1 MSHNPKTIAIIPAR
15 IGSDEV
21 YAKVLVD
28 IGGKPVI
35 QHAYERAKESGVF
48 DEILIAADH
57 EKITRT
63 AEGFGAKTYLTKM
76 QHICGTDRCAEAAR
90 EVFPGAKIVVNVQ
103 ADEPFINP
111 RMLPVV
117 IGPLINEDSWQMVTL
132 CCRCVDEKAKEF
144 IFNPKVV
151 KSVKTSRA
159 LYFSRSV
166 IPFPRSDREIRYF
179 QHIGVYAYR
188 MEDLQ
193 RFAEYGPSELELA
206 EELEQLRALEMEMR
220 VKAVET
226 DLDYPRIS
234 IDTQEDIEKAR
245 ALFNSETT

>member
-1 MSHNPKTIAIIPAR
+1 
-15 IGSDEV
+15 
-21 YAKVLVD
+21 
-28 IGGKPVI
+28 
-35 QHAYERAKESGVF
+35 
-48 DEILIAADH
+48 
-57 EKITRT
+57 
-63 AEGFGAKTYLTKM
+63 
-76 QHICGTDRCAEAAR
+76 
-90 EVFPGAKIVVNVQ
+90 
-103 ADEPFINP
+103 
-111 RMLPVV
+111 
-117 IGPLINEDSWQMVTL
+117 
-132 CCRCVDEKAKEF
+132 
-144 IFNPKVV
+144 
-151 KSVKTSRA
+151 
-159 LYFSRSV
+159 
-166 IPFPRSDREIRYF
+166 EIRYF